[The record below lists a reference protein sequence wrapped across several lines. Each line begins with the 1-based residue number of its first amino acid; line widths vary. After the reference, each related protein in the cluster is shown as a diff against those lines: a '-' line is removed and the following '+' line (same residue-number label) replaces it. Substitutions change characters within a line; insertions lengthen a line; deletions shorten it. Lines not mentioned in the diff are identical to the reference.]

1 MRQVVLDGPRNTR
14 LAEAPI
20 PVPAP
25 GELLIEVKATAICGT
40 DVHIYNGDMPIAYP
54 RVPGHEVSGEVSDVG
69 VGVTAFERGD
79 AVAINPNL
87 NCNSCERC
95 IVRKDNLCVNVQ
107 LMGRET
113 DGVLR
118 QYLTIP
124 QTNAFKM
131 PSDVSFAEGALIQ
144 PLSTVVHAQGLAD
157 IQPTESVAVLG
168 QGAAGLMHT
177 RLSNLAG
184 AYPVIAIGRS
194 RWKLDL
200 AEKMAADHV
209 VSVAQNDPVPEVRR
223 LAGGEGADV
232 VIEAV
237 GRPETIQQALDMA
250 KPGGR
255 VIVFGISPAVLPSFD
270 LFQMYLSEKT
280 IIFPRATTRA
290 DYYRTVKVV
299 ESGRMDLKPLIT
311 QEYALDDAGAAF
323 QFAEEE
329 QSNVLRVVIK
339 P

>member
-1 MRQVVLDGPRNTR
+1 MRQVILDGPRSTR
-14 LAEAPI
+14 LSEAPT

-40 DVHIYNGDMPIAYP
+40 DVHIYSGDVPVAYP
-54 RVPGHEVSGEVSDVG
+54 RVPGHEVAGVVQEVAA
-69 VGVTAFERGD
+69 GVTSIVSGD
-79 AVAINPNL
+79 PVAINPNL

-95 IVRKDNLCVNVQ
+95 IVGKENLCVNIQ

-124 QTNAFKM
+124 QTHAFKI
-131 PSDVSFAEGALIQ
+131 PSHVSFAEGALMQ
-144 PLSTVVHAQGLAD
+144 PLSTVVHAQRLAD
-157 IQPTESVAVLG
+157 IKPTESVAVLG
-168 QGAAGLMHT
+168 QGASGLMHT

-184 AYPVIAIGRS
+184 AYPVIAVGRS

-200 AEKMAADHV
+200 AEQMAADHV
-209 VSVAQNDPVPEVRR
+209 VSAAEEDPVPHVRR
-223 LAGGEGADV
+223 LAGGDGADV

-255 VIVFGISPAVLPSFD
+255 VVVFGISPTALPSLD
-270 LFQMYLSEKT
+270 LFRMYLTEKT

-290 DYYRTVKVV
+290 DYYRAVRVV
-299 ESGRMDLKPLIT
+299 DSRRLELKSLIT
-311 QEYALDDAGAAF
+311 QEYALEDSGAAL
-323 QFAEEE
+323 QFAEEQ
-329 QSNVLRVVIK
+329 QSKVLRVVIR